1 MGRNIFSNSNHHCFS
16 TTARQSK
23 TEVENLLLIN
33 CWKELRIKLFPRD
46 WRVVIFQWKCKKCRL
61 DVCDF
66 FQLYYNSET
75 VQSVPGGEY
84 NAIVATFSGCC
95 LAVVDV
101 TENISEQKLFRLS
114 YPLCLTVGGGRG
126 GTGVGLTKLD
136 PSLFST
142 RSQVSRE
149 YYSLV
154 NNSFL
159 FFLMLKKTTL
169 K

>member
-1 MGRNIFSNSNHHCFS
+1 MSATFFRY
-16 TTARQSK
+16 TTI
-23 TEVENLLLIN
+23 V
-33 CWKELRIKLFPRD
+33 KLYSP
-46 WRVVIFQWKCKKCRL
+46 
-61 DVCDF
+61 
-66 FQLYYNSET
+66 
-75 VQSVPGGEY
+75 VPGGEY

-114 YPLCLTVGGGRG
+114 YPLCFTVGVGRG